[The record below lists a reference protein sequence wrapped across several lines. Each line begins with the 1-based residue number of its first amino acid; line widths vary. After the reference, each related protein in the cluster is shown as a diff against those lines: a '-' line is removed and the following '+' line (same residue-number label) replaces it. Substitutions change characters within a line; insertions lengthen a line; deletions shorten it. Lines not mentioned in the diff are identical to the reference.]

1 MDKNNS
7 KIFLIDDDKEIRVG
21 ISLLLKSIGY
31 NIESFTSVSEFL
43 EFADHTGPGCILLD
57 IFLGEETGLE
67 MQSKIEIKFETLPI
81 IYITGQGN
89 IPMSVQAMK
98 KGAINFLQKPIDD
111 KELFNA
117 IEEGLKRS
125 STLITKNYEIEK
137 FKSLVNS
144 LTAREYEIFRY
155 VITGMLNK
163 QIAAELG
170 IAEHTVKN
178 HRLNITEKLGVK
190 SVAEMINIADKLNI
204 KGAIVNHTS
213 QDSLNTS
220 SLPINRNID

>member
-1 MDKNNS
+1 MNKAES
-7 KIFLIDDDKEIRVG
+7 KIFLIDDDKEIRAG

-31 NIESFTSVSEFL
+31 NIESFKSVSEFL
-43 EFADHTGPGCILLD
+43 EFADHTGPGCVLLD
-57 IFLGEETGLE
+57 IFLGAETGLE

-111 KELFNA
+111 EELFNA

-125 STLITKNYEIEK
+125 ITLITKNYEIEK